1 MLPPAAHAAI
11 TAYNFAAGPAT
22 MPAAVLARA
31 REELFARG
39 SDGAGLL
46 ERPFSH
52 TATRAMLT
60 DARERL
66 AALLDLSARC
76 RILFLAGGAMHQFAA
91 LPMNLLAAGQSA
103 VYADTGYWA
112 RRAHGEAVRVAPA
125 AALALQPATAF
136 TEHGR
141 STLPA
146 NCGYCHLTLNETAD
160 GVAWPFLPDTGDVP
174 LVADATSNFLA
185 APLDC
190 TRFGVIY
197 ASAQKNIGPAGLT
210 VVIVRDD
217 ILERDAPQVPSIW
230 SYRLQAEQEGRVN
243 TPPLPAIRIAAMV
256 FDWIAEQ
263 GGLAA
268 LAEINRR
275 KAATVYATIAASD
288 GFYRCDIAPAWRSQ
302 MNVCFTLPDE
312 ARTEAFIAAAES
324 AGLHNLRG
332 HPRLGGIR
340 ASLYNAMPEA
350 GARALAEF
358 MAEFQ
363 RTHG

>member
-1 MLPPAAHAAI
+1 MAQGMAG

-22 MPAAVLARA
+22 MPQAVLARA
-31 REELFARG
+31 RDELFARG
-39 SDGAGLL
+39 EDGAGLL

-52 TATRAMLT
+52 PATRAMLA
-60 DARERL
+60 DARDRL
-66 AALLDLSARC
+66 AALLSLSGRC

-112 RRAHGEAVRVAPA
+112 RRAHGEALRVAPERTA
-125 AALALQPATAF
+125 TLLAREAFPETTRVALP
-136 TEHGR
+136 GD
-141 STLPA
+141 
-146 NCGYCHLTLNETAD
+146 CGYCHLTLNETAD
-160 GVAWPFLPDTGDVP
+160 GVAWPYLPDTGDVP

-190 TRFGVIY
+190 ARFGVIY

-217 ILERDAPQVPSIW
+217 LLQREAPQVPSIW

-243 TPPLPAIRIAAMV
+243 TPPLPAIRIAALV
-256 FDWIAEQ
+256 FEWIAEQ

-275 KAATVYATIAASD
+275 KAATVYAAIADSD
-288 GFYRCDIAPAWRSQ
+288 GFYRCDIAARWRSQ

-312 ARTEAFIAAAES
+312 ALSEAFIAAAES

-358 MAEFQ
+358 MAEFA
-363 RTHG
+363 RTRG